1 MNACFLYAL
10 YKCKEIPE
18 ARALANKLVNES
30 EKSKL
35 PISESEM
42 EYRRFPLRYLQA
54 CICFEDR
61 NNLNEGLQL
70 MYKLLRITEQQQ
82 EPLTFTSEVQKEICG
97 LFSVIPI
104 DPKQKVTMILLEL
117 TRVHTRFQDYRNAFK
132 MCQRLAA
139 IKPINPY
146 ILSRCGRFC
155 LEIGRKKQAQYY
167 FNMAQTQMA
176 PGDVHMQI

>member
-1 MNACFLYAL
+1 MSNSITDQRPKDESSKTKRNDEISIMNACFLYAL

-61 NNLNEGLQL
+61 NNLNEGL
-70 MYKLLRITEQQQ
+70 
-82 EPLTFTSEVQKEICG
+82 
-97 LFSVIPI
+97 
-104 DPKQKVTMILLEL
+104 
-117 TRVHTRFQDYRNAFK
+117 
-132 MCQRLAA
+132 
-139 IKPINPY
+139 
-146 ILSRCGRFC
+146 
-155 LEIGRKKQAQYY
+155 
-167 FNMAQTQMA
+167 
-176 PGDVHMQI
+176 